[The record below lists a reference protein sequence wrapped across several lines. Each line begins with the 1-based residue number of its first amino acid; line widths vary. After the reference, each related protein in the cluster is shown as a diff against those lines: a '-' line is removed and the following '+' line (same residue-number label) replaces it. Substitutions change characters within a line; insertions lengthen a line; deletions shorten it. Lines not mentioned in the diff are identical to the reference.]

1 MVAQTSTLRIVVDSS
16 NAKRNAEDFDKT
28 LKSIEKDGISASKSM
43 EGMSSSVKSLAGYM
57 VGLASVSKAIAMA
70 DGYTQMAARI
80 KNATSSAQEYAMV
93 QDRILETANGTFRS
107 LSEAQEVYLSLAGG
121 MKSLGKTT
129 ADTLDVADSL
139 SYAFVANAARADQA
153 QSAMDALNKSM
164 ARGKVDSDAWISIVS
179 AADNIIAD
187 MAKQTGKTEAQIRQ
201 LGVTG
206 KISLTELLDTLK
218 ATRLENKALADNME
232 NSFADGMQ
240 KLTNSI
246 TVYLGKANESTSATG
261 QMAAALGALAD
272 NIDVVF
278 GAAFVAA
285 VGLGTKALV
294 TKGIAVK
301 AAIVDSNLLR
311 QATIA
316 EQQSQLQALGTEALR
331 QKQLTALAMTEIHL
345 ARVELNSALT
355 REQRAAA
362 TMRLT
367 QAEVAYNIASRS
379 SAASTLAYTTATNA
393 ATVSTTA
400 LARAKAAS
408 MALLGGP
415 VGLGLL
421 VAGVAASYLLMSNNA
436 SENTKSLR
444 ENNES
449 VKDAVKNYRELD
461 SIQRS
466 SQLVAEKKK
475 LEELTAERDKAT
487 RALMFYATGMD
498 NANDFVTQSQI
509 ELEKLFNEYKK
520 TGDLKAFNAEVQ
532 NSSVIN
538 QNAKDKVAILGNEVQ
553 TAGGKYREQK
563 QFVDA
568 ASNSMDNNA
577 VSANNA
583 ANANRNAAN
592 AVAEYTEKLKNQKWD
607 LEFTNALIDKG
618 GFSARK
624 ADLTLQAYRENEKKG
639 IKGLLPEQRKLIAG
653 IEQEEKIAARRL
665 ESQRAAVSGQKKA
678 ASESAKAS
686 KQQATQAKKD
696 AKDLEQLAKEQFD
709 ARESIYYEFATQA
722 MRIEKDLQN
731 KIAEIRGAGFSSAD
745 ESGYIQNAK
754 NRADYESQLYKEQL
768 AEDLNSWKEN
778 EAEKLDRKVRI
789 NELIIKLNSE
799 MDDDMKQQAIASLRD
814 QSNYELDVIEANS
827 QKRLLTA
834 EQDFITKKDYIE
846 RLGQIERDEIALNMS
861 YTEEEKKRLTALQKR
876 SQGKKVIDAQDE
888 DSAPLRGITN
898 DIQSTGEFA
907 ALEQQLIDRQKIID
921 KALEVGLINE
931 QDAKNRS
938 LAIEQDY
945 QRAKADL
952 TLGSTEAVFGS
963 LASMFDKDDERQKKY
978 YKAMIILEKT
988 TAIARASL
996 AISSGMGQALN
1007 APFPANLVAM
1017 AGVAAQG
1024 ASIISSIRSI
1034 TTDGFADGGYTGNGG
1049 KYDVAGLVHKGEVVF
1064 SQQDIARNG
1073 GVNAVESIRTS
1084 GQQQQQAAPVAS
1096 PIEQTIVN
1104 YIDPNIFNQFLKS
1117 DAGQRALINTI
1128 TDNATQVRRV
1138 VG

>member
-43 EGMSSSVKSLAGYM
+43 DGMSSSVKSLAGYM

-107 LSEAQEVYLSLAGG
+107 LSEAQEVYLSLSGG
-121 MKSLGKTT
+121 LKELGYTT
-129 ADTLDVADSL
+129 AQALDISDSL
-139 SYAFVANAARADQA
+139 SYSFVHNATSADKA
-153 QSAMDALNKSM
+153 QSAMNAY
-164 ARGKVDSDAWISIVS
+164 GKVLDKGKVEAEAWFSLM
-179 AADNIIAD
+179 AAVPNILND
-187 MAKQTGKTEAQIRQ
+187 VAKATNTLPAKIRQ
-201 LGVTG
+201 LGAEG
-206 KISLTELLDTLK
+206 KLAASDLHKGFLLSLD
-218 ATRLENKALADNME
+218 ANKALADNME

-331 QKQLTALAMTEIHL
+331 QKQLMAMSITEVDL
-345 ARVELNSALT
+345 ARKQYNSAQT
-355 REQRAAA
+355 RNERAAA

-367 QAEVAYNIASRS
+367 QAEIAYNVQQKAST
-379 SAASTLAYTTATNA
+379 ASTLLYDEANKKLNTTQSLGNKI
-393 ATVSTTA
+393 
-400 LARAKAAS
+400 KAAS
-408 MALLGGP
+408 MALVGGP
-415 VGLGLL
+415 LGLGLL

-475 LEELTAERDKAT
+475 LDELSDAQDKANRSLQSYSLT
-487 RALMFYATGMD
+487 IANGRHVLTESERAL
-498 NANDFVTQSQI
+498 ND
-509 ELEKLFNEYKK
+509 LFLRYKDD
-520 TGDLKAFNAEVQ
+520 GDLVKFNAEVQ
-532 NSSVIN
+532 KSSIIN

-653 IEQEEKIAARRL
+653 IEQEEKIAAKRL

-686 KQQATQAKKD
+686 KQQANQAKKD
-696 AKDLEQLAKEQFD
+696 AKDSEQLAKEQFD

-731 KIAEIRGAGFSSAD
+731 KIAEIRGAGFGSAD

-789 NELIIKLNSE
+789 NELIIKLDSE

-861 YTEEEKKRLTALQKR
+861 YTEAEKKRLTQLQTQ
-876 SQGKKVIDAQDE
+876 SQSQKLGNTQD
-888 DSAPLRGITN
+888 DSLSKLNGITN
-898 DIQSTGEFA
+898 DIQGTGEFA
-907 ALEQQLIDRQKIID
+907 ALEQQLIDRQKTID
-921 KALEVGLINE
+921 EAAELGLINE

-1007 APFPANLVAM
+1007 APFPANLIAM

-1104 YIDPNIFNQFLKS
+1104 FVDPNAFNQFLKS

-1128 TDNATQVRRV
+1128 ADNATQVRRV